1 MLILSKPNPKE
12 NLSCGRQ
19 TQAAGEL
26 GDYSR
31 SLLMLSS
38 ASSVAAWMNRAF
50 PCQQR
55 SLCGASG
62 STADQRSWRTS
73 SQPSRDLPRSCLRLP
88 ELGWKQ
94 KPWSLGWWAAWLRRC
109 LGFRRWHIPW
119 LSPSSWL
126 DSTGPCCVKPAGQC
140 PLGSAHAARAGAQE
154 SLPEPSGLSL
164 TCQRPPRL
172 GWPDTRAGV
181 QMNPRAQS
189 HTGPSP
195 ACCSQ
200 PPGRK
205 GADCPREESSPS
217 L

>member
-26 GDYSR
+26 GAAVSQRHRPQLPGFLLPGCRWAHLSAAPGGRVPMHCAWPSSCCCDPGPCRGRSGHVSSLWTVLHADYSR

-62 STADQRSWRTS
+62 STADQ
-73 SQPSRDLPRSCLRLP
+73 
-88 ELGWKQ
+88 
-94 KPWSLGWWAAWLRRC
+94 
-109 LGFRRWHIPW
+109 RWHIPW

-154 SLPEPSGLSL
+154 S
-164 TCQRPPRL
+164 
-172 GWPDTRAGV
+172 
-181 QMNPRAQS
+181 
-189 HTGPSP
+189 
-195 ACCSQ
+195 
-200 PPGRK
+200 
-205 GADCPREESSPS
+205 CPREESSPS

>member
-26 GDYSR
+26 GAAVSQRHRPQLPGFLLPGCRWAHLSAAPGGRVPMHCAWPSSCCCDPGPCRGRSGHVSSLWTVLHADYSR

-94 KPWSLGWWAAWLRRC
+94 KPWSLGWWAAWLR
-109 LGFRRWHIPW
+109 
-119 LSPSSWL
+119 S
-126 DSTGPCCVKPAGQC
+126 
-140 PLGSAHAARAGAQE
+140 
-154 SLPEPSGLSL
+154 
-164 TCQRPPRL
+164 
-172 GWPDTRAGV
+172 
-181 QMNPRAQS
+181 
-189 HTGPSP
+189 
-195 ACCSQ
+195 
-200 PPGRK
+200 
-205 GADCPREESSPS
+205 CPREESSPS

>member
-62 STADQRSWRTS
+62 STADQ
-73 SQPSRDLPRSCLRLP
+73 
-88 ELGWKQ
+88 
-94 KPWSLGWWAAWLRRC
+94 
-109 LGFRRWHIPW
+109 RWHIPW